1 MEVHMRGLF
10 LFLAFAL
17 LLSSVAFSRDVGAGL
32 TLGYRSQK
40 PTVGFGGFAYY
51 RYDVRE
57 KFFKVKGLA
66 GQLSVGYVTFP
77 KEDNVE
83 YSFVPVKFGLNYTA
97 YTQDKVSLGVLGEL
111 GLAFLNKPKSETKV
125 TGGVG
130 GFVSYSVAP
139 DVKLV
144 GAVKYSAVVKAVH
157 YLGVEVG
164 VLYTLPTGK

>member
-1 MEVHMRGLF
+1 MRGLF

-17 LLSSVAFSRDVGAGL
+17 LLSSFAFSRDVGAGL
-32 TLGYRSQK
+32 TLGYRSEK

-77 KEDNVE
+77 KEDNDNVE
-83 YSFVPVKFGLNYTA
+83 YSFIPVKYGISYTA

-125 TGGVG
+125 TGGAG